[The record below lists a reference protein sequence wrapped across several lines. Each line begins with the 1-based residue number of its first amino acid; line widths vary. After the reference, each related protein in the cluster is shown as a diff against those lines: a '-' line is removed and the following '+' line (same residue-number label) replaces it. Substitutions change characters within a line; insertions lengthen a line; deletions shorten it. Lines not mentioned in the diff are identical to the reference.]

1 MAVSMGLNL
10 ALSYLNRAKTH
21 KSIFD
26 SSTYHENG
34 MINSIQPGTPKNIV
48 YGEHRIPPSIIN
60 KYSYAVSDEHGD
72 NNHTKT
78 EILCSLGEE
87 TTGVWGI
94 RVNDQRV
101 TSAYKDGKGLRM
113 WWAPGGR
120 TNQLIYESRNSKKG
134 ALTGAISAGFNVTIN
149 FDYDGGNNKHP
160 FQGHA
165 DNEESPTVSATKPG
179 YVLIYKDGTK
189 GHYEVVRYEGI
200 VSNGGEWQLTG
211 CRVTKS
217 HVNGSAIRQ
226 DWQLG
231 YKDDATTPLS
241 IMPPFGKN
249 VTEQRDLNGGSGTL
263 LDYDYSWCPAVTT
276 NNKVRSFAV
285 TVGWE
290 KGLYGIDKKAGYVKK
305 SCGYQIRW
313 RKVGGSWTTTYDDTT
328 KTLHDSTD
336 SDLKIIIEKN
346 AKYAYVV
353 QETSP
358 GSEIYDYYTEFENDL
373 GNHGLKKKD
382 PSGRDK
388 YDRYKL
394 VFDGEKQLEDY
405 TWTLPK
411 EEGKSIEFEYEKDE
425 TSYQYI
431 GGEDRYDYKYR
442 VKIKFDTSKAK
453 YTGPAIK
460 LTSPMAFKITYRKRN
475 ANNFFAGEASPS
487 HAVTASYR
495 LTHHLPD
502 KEPLDYAK
510 YEIQVRKTFKDED
523 GLKEGQNEM
532 RWLTLQEMDN
542 DALEYPYESLLG
554 FRLKMNEKVN
564 TTIENITCMV
574 QGKAVADV
582 QNASNVWAASTAM
595 SVGQF
600 RRPTVWDN
608 TLYRVRSVA
617 GNAQTGS
624 SEPTWLDIGTIT
636 DNNVTWEVANRFSY
650 NPLDICADIIMSKRY
665 GRGKY
670 LELTND
676 RITAF
681 YDKYKTEAAFAD
693 KAITENGTERRR
705 FNLNFN
711 LDFRGPLIDLLQSI
725 GATFRGKFYFDGE
738 IPICYIDRKKTPT
751 AMFCMGNIVE
761 DSYKPEAL
769 SLADNI
775 NRLQAQFL
783 DKDKNYTQ
791 NTGQADIVSIDS
803 SWTVNKLMDKTIA
816 LYGLTKK
823 WYIRKILNYMLRFAW
838 YTRNSTSFQT
848 TLDGLSCDV
857 GDTFYCHDDTMNL
870 TAQSGRIIAVGS
882 NYIDM
887 DKAFTFVVATTYKA
901 LLRKDNG
908 QPHSELTVDLAAT
921 GTGAQ
926 TRVYFTSSISSA
938 SANSVYILGT
948 GTYYMTFRCVQ
959 RGFRGNVIEIGAL
972 EYNEEVYRL
981 YKNDTT
987 DPAWT
992 GDTDE
997 TISEKD
1003 TELPSNIVPPE
1014 IPNMVLVES
1023 RSTFG
1028 EIEVHMRPP
1037 VGSLEWHHADIY
1049 YQEEGQSDWTYKG
1062 NTKGEPVKIGN
1073 LRIGKEY
1080 DVKAISISPSG
1091 IANNNETTATITL
1104 KGDSAMFVPN
1114 PISGI
1119 QLIGNKGSVSNVSGS
1134 DFEFKW
1140 NKDSKLSGDDS
1151 TNNSVKHAGLSNI
1164 YENLRCRIAVYFPDI
1179 PVTVKHGAVLV
1190 QDKIVHEEI
1199 VTENH
1204 YRFRLAQNIEAAKD
1218 LWEDY
1223 STHASYATYYG
1234 KPNRVCR
1241 FVIQAINGY
1250 GNVSEESEITLTNPA
1265 PDMNDSTGAN
1275 TSPVLKALK
1284 SGVRVKFIHPYQ
1296 EYDISHFMV
1305 QYAENSAFTTNLKK
1319 IRVSSAINV
1328 NSTDD
1333 ELDSTQYKVDI
1344 DGLDPKKTYY
1354 VRVRP
1359 HDTYGAGT
1367 FSGTASIV
1375 PGVTDDDANEDIA
1388 VPAQVAGVALSINSN
1403 NNVVISWNNPAG
1415 NDDTDVIKAVIDW
1428 RASQFTGTPTMTLTS
1443 AGGNIP
1449 ILAEVDQGY
1458 LDSDNTKLV
1467 IGEKKSI
1474 EINLDESEFHT
1485 KNRYIVKG
1493 AKTGYTYFV
1502 RVRFE
1507 NSSRKQGAWSVWAY
1521 NAVAVTGLSEEDMP
1535 TKWAMYKFLGTVT
1548 AVNATHVSVS
1558 ITGGS
1563 GSTGLKKKTQS
1574 GSTNIALNNLS
1585 STAFTGTRFI
1595 AYTGS
1600 ATLSIK
1606 TEAQMD
1612 ADSSFVAV
1620 AKIVEAPSG
1629 KCNVLMMLS
1638 ATDFN
1643 IAAYGGAFN
1652 QVNTLILTGTT
1663 IQTSDSGARVVLG
1676 QDGIKAYNSS
1686 GTQRVQISND
1696 GSGWLG
1702 ASDKLYWDTSGNL
1715 TVTGVTAG
1723 SVAAENII
1731 AGTITGSTLQT
1742 ASSGKRFKVSTSNNH
1757 AEFYGDQGDTSIVIM
1772 ASIGINQDGSDYF
1785 VADLGNL
1792 TSGNTRIPIR
1802 ARSYGNI
1809 AIIAESY
1816 SFAALT
1822 ADSTNDSAIYA
1833 TSSAGNGINA
1843 VSGSGNGIDAS
1854 STSGY
1859 GGTFYGNTTKA
1870 PLRIVPQVSTPT
1882 DTTEGQL
1889 YADTDHKLY
1898 YHNGTTFR
1906 EIAFV

>member
-1 MAVSMGLNL
+1 MAAVPPLIAFWAIYGTQIIISLSFMAVSMGLSL

-26 SSTYHENG
+26 STTYHENG
-34 MINSIQPGTPKNIV
+34 MINNIQPGTPKNIV

-60 KYSYAVSDEHGD
+60 KYSYAVTHEHGD
-72 NNHTKT
+72 SNHTDT

-94 RVNDQRV
+94 RVNDQSV
-101 TSAYKDGKGLRM
+101 TSAYKNGKGLRM

-120 TNQLIYESRNSKKG
+120 TNQLIYESRNSRKG
-134 ALTGAISAGFNVTIN
+134 SLTGAISAGFNVTIN
-149 FDYDGGNNKHP
+149 FNYDNGNDKHP
-160 FQGHA
+160 FQGDA
-165 DNEESPTVSATKPG
+165 NNEESPTVSAIRPG

-200 VSNGGEWQLTG
+200 VANGGEWQLTG
-211 CRVTKS
+211 CLVTKS
-217 HVNGSAIRQ
+217 HVNGSTIQQ

-231 YKDDATTPLS
+231 YKEDTTTPLN

-263 LDYDYSWCPAVTT
+263 LDYDDSWCPAVTT
-276 NNKVRSFAV
+276 NNKIRSFAV

-290 KGLYGIDKKAGYVKK
+290 KGLYGIEEGGYEQK

-328 KTLHDSTD
+328 KTLHDTAD
-336 SDLKIIIEKN
+336 SGLYIIIEKN

-353 QETSP
+353 NAD
-358 GSEIYDYYTEFENDL
+358 GSYYTEFANNM
-373 GNHGLKKKD
+373 GNHGLKKKN
-382 PSGRDK
+382 PAGRNK
-388 YDRYKL
+388 IDRYKL
-394 VFDGEKQLEDY
+394 VFDGKKQSEDY

-411 EEGKSIEFEYEKDE
+411 EEDKSIEFEYETDE
-425 TSYQYI
+425 TSYQYV

-442 VKIKFDTSKAK
+442 VKIKFNTSKEK
-453 YTGPAIK
+453 YTGPTIK
-460 LTSPMAFKITYRKRN
+460 STSPKAFKITYRNRN

-487 HAVTASYR
+487 NAVTASYR
-495 LTHHLPD
+495 LTHQLPD

-510 YEIQVRKTFKDED
+510 YEIQVRKTWKDIDNLED
-523 GLKEGQNEM
+523 GQNEM

-554 FRLKMNEKVN
+554 FRLKMTEKIN
-564 TTIENITCMV
+564 SIIENITCLV
-574 QGKAVADV
+574 QGKAVTDV

-608 TLYRVRSVA
+608 TLYRVRSVT

-624 SEPTWLDIGTIT
+624 SEPTWLDIGLIT

-693 KAITENGTERRR
+693 EVITENGTGRRR

-769 SLADNI
+769 SLSDNI

-791 NTGQADIVSIDS
+791 NTDQADIVSVDS
-803 SWTVNKLMDKTIA
+803 SWTVNKLMDKVIA

-848 TLDGLSCDV
+848 TLDGLSCDI

-901 LLRKDNG
+901 LLRQNTG
-908 QPHSELTVDLAAT
+908 VPQVELTVDLVAT
-921 GTGAQ
+921 GTGAK
-926 TRVYFTSSISSA
+926 TRVYFTQA
-938 SANSVYILGT
+938 VLNTVEANSIYILGT

-959 RGFRGNVIEIGAL
+959 RGFRGNIIEIGAL
-972 EYNEEVYRL
+972 EYNEEVYRI
-981 YKNDTT
+981 YKNDTS

-997 TISEKD
+997 IISAKD
-1003 TELPSNIVPPE
+1003 TALPSNIVPPE

-1028 EIEVHMRPP
+1028 EIEVHLRVP
-1037 VGSLEWHHADIY
+1037 VGNLEWHHADIY
-1049 YQEEGQSDWTYKG
+1049 YQEEGESDWTYVKG
-1062 NTKGEPVKIGN
+1062 TRGEPVKIGN

-1091 IANNNETTATITL
+1091 IANNNEVTATITL
-1104 KGDSAMFVPN
+1104 KGDSDIFVPN
-1114 PISGI
+1114 PITGI
-1119 QLIGNKGSVSNVSGS
+1119 QLIGDKGSELNVSGS

-1151 TNNSVKHAGLSNI
+1151 TPNYVKHAGLSNI
-1164 YENLRCRIAVYFPDI
+1164 YENLRYRIAVYFSDI
-1179 PVTVKHGAVLV
+1179 PITVKHGSILV
-1190 QDKIVHEEI
+1190 QNKIVHEEI

-1218 LWEDY
+1218 LWKDY

-1234 KPNRVCR
+1234 KPNRTCR

-1250 GNVSEESEITLTNPA
+1250 GNVSAESEITLTNPS
-1265 PDMNDSTGAN
+1265 PDMKDSTGAN

-1284 SGVRVKFIHPYQ
+1284 SGIRVKFIHPYQ

-1305 QYAENSAFTTNLKK
+1305 QYAENAGFTTNLKK

-1367 FSGTASIV
+1367 FSATASIV

-1388 VPAQVAGVALSINSN
+1388 VPAQVAGVTITINAN
-1403 NNVVISWNNPAG
+1403 NNVVISWTSPVG
-1415 NDDTDVIKAVIDW
+1415 VDDTDVVKAIIDW
-1428 RASQFTGTPTMTLTS
+1428 RASQFTGTPTLTLTS

-1458 LDSDNTKLV
+1458 LNSDNTKLV

-1474 EINLDESEFHT
+1474 EINLDESETHT

-1507 NSSRKQGAWSVWAY
+1507 NSSRKQGSWSSPWGYNTTAVSGISDDDFSFKYKKCWYTGTITATDYRKVTWSSVVMKVSKSGGGTTNYTITNGNTGNLATDGTGTRWIVWRSDYSSGTVFEVITDSDLATDTTY
-1521 NAVAVTGLSEEDMP
+1521 KDAVAVAYVIPTTNTDGKITIIPTIGTNKDTITSSAIIAGNSILANHIKVNNLAAISAILGALTMSDTDGSNIVMKDSAGTKRIYLS
-1535 TKWAMYKFLGTVT
+1535 
-1548 AVNATHVSVS
+1548 
-1558 ITGGS
+1558 
-1563 GSTGLKKKTQS
+1563 TQS
-1574 GSTNIALNNLS
+1574 GSKPVLRISKATKDA
-1585 STAFTGTRFI
+1585 STALSTDDCLFTSEDASGNLVNSFKIIDQGVGSFTLPG
-1595 AYTGS
+1595 YTVG
-1600 ATLSIK
+1600 A
-1606 TEAQMD
+1606 
-1612 ADSSFVAV
+1612 
-1620 AKIVEAPSG
+1620 
-1629 KCNVLMMLS
+1629 
-1638 ATDFN
+1638 
-1643 IAAYGGAFN
+1643 GG
-1652 QVNTLILTGTT
+1652 
-1663 IQTSDSGARVVLG
+1663 
-1676 QDGIKAYNSS
+1676 YNSS
-1686 GTQRVQISND
+1686 
-1696 GSGWLG
+1696 L
-1702 ASDKLYWDTSGNL
+1702 
-1715 TVTGVTAG
+1715 VTIKG
-1723 SVAAENII
+1723 
-1731 AGTITGSTLQT
+1731 
-1742 ASSGKRFKVSTSNNH
+1742 
-1757 AEFYGDQGDTSIVIM
+1757 
-1772 ASIGINQDGSDYF
+1772 SIGIATARGVIGF
-1785 VADLGNL
+1785 ADIGGGYGTYRRPLPI
-1792 TSGNTRIPIR
+1792 TSG
-1802 ARSYGNI
+1802 AGNSESFI
-1809 AIIAESY
+1809 VSIAYSPNDNAIICQMESWNWG
-1816 SFAALT
+1816 AGT
-1822 ADSTNDSAIYA
+1822 QTVTNKIFNLAWYLLGE
-1833 TSSAGNGINA
+1833 T
-1843 VSGSGNGIDAS
+1843 
-1854 STSGY
+1854 
-1859 GGTFYGNTTKA
+1859 
-1870 PLRIVPQVSTPT
+1870 L
-1882 DTTEGQL
+1882 E
-1889 YADTDHKLY
+1889 
-1898 YHNGTTFR
+1898 
-1906 EIAFV
+1906 

>member
-1 MAVSMGLNL
+1 MIAPFLVGIIISVAMYVVSTGISL
-10 ALSYLNRAKTH
+10 ALAYLNKPKTR
-21 KSIFD
+21 KSIFG

-87 TTGVWGI
+87 TTGVWGV
-94 RVNDQRV
+94 RVNDQSV
-101 TSAYKDGKGLRM
+101 HSAYKNGKGLRM

-120 TNQLIYESRNSKKG
+120 TNQLIYESRNTKQGS
-134 ALTGAISAGFNVTIN
+134 LTGAVSPGYNVTID

-160 FQGHA
+160 FQGDA
-165 DNEESPTVSATKPG
+165 NNEDSPTVSATRPG

-189 GHYEVVRYEGI
+189 GHWEMVRYEGI
-200 VSNGGEWQLTG
+200 QANGGQWRLTG

-217 HVNGSAIRQ
+217 HANGSTIQ
-226 DWQLG
+226 QLWQLA
-231 YKDDATTPLS
+231 YKDDSTTPLT

-249 VTEQRDLNGGSGTL
+249 ITEQQDLNGGSGTVI
-263 LDYDYSWCPAVTT
+263 DYDESWCPAVTT

-290 KGLYGIDKKAGYVKK
+290 KGLYGIDKESGYKKK
-305 SCGYQIRW
+305 SCRYQIRW
-313 RKVGGSWTTTYDDTT
+313 QKVGGSWATTYTWT
-328 KTLHDSTD
+328 PKTLHDTTD
-336 SDLKIIIEKN
+336 SGLKLIIEKN

-353 QETSP
+353 NADGT
-358 GSEIYDYYTEFENDL
+358 YYADFVENFATQGLKLKQDA
-373 GNHGLKKKD
+373 GLKKY
-382 PSGRDK
+382 R
-388 YDRYKL
+388 RWKL
-394 VFDGEKQLEDY
+394 VFDGKKQGEDY

-411 EEGKSIEFEYEKDE
+411 ETENSIIIDSSEKDGE
-425 TSYQYI
+425 QQYENPAT
-431 GGEDRYDYKYR
+431 GQLEYKYR
-442 VKIKFDTSKAK
+442 CKIKFDTSKEK
-453 YTGPAIK
+453 YDGPSVK
-460 LTSPMAFKITYRKRN
+460 STSPKDFKITYDRGDAEN
-475 ANNFFAGEASPS
+475 LFEGIANPS
-487 HAVTASYR
+487 NAVTAAYR

-510 YEIQVRKTFKDED
+510 YEIQVKKLDTDIDNQED
-523 GLKEGQNEM
+523 GQNEM

-564 TTIENITCMV
+564 TTIENITCMT
-574 QGKAVADV
+574 QGKAVTDV
-582 QNASNVWAASTAM
+582 QNASNIWAASTAM

-608 TLYRVRSVA
+608 TLYRVRSVT
-617 GNAQTGS
+617 GNAQTSS
-624 SEPTWLDIGTIT
+624 SEPTWLDIGLIT
-636 DNNVTWEVANRFSY
+636 DGNVTWEIANRFSD

-681 YDKYKTEAAFAD
+681 YDKFKTEAAFAD
-693 KAITENGTERRR
+693 EAITENGTQRKR
-705 FNLNFN
+705 FSLNFN

-725 GATFRGKFYFDGE
+725 GSTFRGKFYFDGE

-791 NTGQADIVSIDS
+791 NTDQADIISIDS
-803 SWTVNKLMDKTIA
+803 SWTVNKLMDKSIA
-816 LYGLTKK
+816 LYGLIKK
-823 WYIRKILNYMLRFAW
+823 WYVRKILNYMLRFAW

-848 TLDGLSCDV
+848 TLDGISCDI
-857 GDTFYCHDDTMNL
+857 GDIFYCHDDTMNL
-870 TAQSGRIIAVGS
+870 TAQSGRIITVGS

-926 TRVYFTSSISSA
+926 TRVCFTSSISSV
-938 SANSVYILGT
+938 SANSIYILGL
-948 GTYYMTFRCVQ
+948 GANYYMTFRCVQ

-972 EYNEEVYRL
+972 EYNEEVYRV
-981 YKNDTT
+981 YKNDSS

-992 GDTDE
+992 GDSDE
-997 TISEKD
+997 TVNEKD
-1003 TELPSNIVPPE
+1003 TALPTGIVPPE
-1014 IPNMVLVES
+1014 IPQMVLVES
-1023 RSTFG
+1023 RRNFG
-1028 EIEVHMRPP
+1028 EVEVQIRPP
-1037 VGSLEWHHADIY
+1037 YGSLEWSHADIY
-1049 YQEEGQSDWTYKG
+1049 YQEEGGSDWTYVG
-1062 NTKGEPVKIGN
+1062 QTRGEPKRIGG

-1080 DVKAISISPSG
+1080 DFKAVSISPFG
-1091 IANNNETTATITL
+1091 VANNNETTATITL
-1104 KGDSAMFVPN
+1104 TGSTDIFKPN

-1119 QLIGNKGSVSNVSGS
+1119 QLIGNKGSVTNVYGS

-1151 TNNSVKHAGLSNI
+1151 TSNYGKHAGLSNI
-1164 YENLRCRIAVYFPDI
+1164 YENLSYRIAVYFSDI
-1179 PVTVKHGAVLV
+1179 PASVKHAGVSV
-1190 QDKIVHEEI
+1190 KDKVVHEEI

-1204 YRFRLAQNIEAAKD
+1204 YRFRLAQNIEASKD
-1218 LWEDY
+1218 LWKDY
-1223 STHASYATYYG
+1223 STHASYSTYYG

-1250 GNVSEESEITLTNPA
+1250 GNVSVESEVTLTNPA

-1284 SGVRVKFIHPYQ
+1284 SGVRVKWIHPYQ

-1305 QYAENSAFTTNLKK
+1305 QYAENSGFTTNLKK
-1319 IRVSSAINV
+1319 VRVSSAINV

-1367 FSGTASIV
+1367 FSGTSSIV
-1375 PGVTDDDANEDIA
+1375 PGVSDDDADDDI
-1388 VPAQVAGVALSINSN
+1388 VKPGTITGLGFNVLTNGNLRGYWTLLSD
-1403 NNVVISWNNPAG
+1403 VDISEY
-1415 NDDTDVIKAVIDW
+1415 IYDW
-1428 RASQFTGTPTMTLTS
+1428 RAVNDTTAVTPPTLTEIENEVT
-1443 AGGNIP
+1443 AGGKACYGIVSSVM
-1449 ILAEVDQGY
+1449 LKG
-1458 LDSDNTKLV
+1458 S
-1467 IGEKKSI
+1467 
-1474 EINLDESEFHT
+1474 SEATT
-1485 KNRYIVKG
+1485 KNQFIVQNPQVDYK
-1493 AKTGYTYFV
+1493 YFF
-1502 RVRFE
+1502 RVRAK
-1507 NSSRKQGAWSVWAY
+1507 NTSRKLGDWQESWTTHSTAI
-1521 NAVAVTGLSEEDMP
+1521 TGMSGDNLP
-1535 TKWAMYKFLGTVT
+1535 AKWAMYKFLGTVT
-1548 AVNATHVSVS
+1548 AVDATHVLVS

-1563 GSTGLKKKTQS
+1563 GSTGLKKKTQA
-1574 GSTNIALNNLS
+1574 GSTNIALNDLS

-1612 ADSSFVAV
+1612 ADSSFVGI

-1629 KCNVLMMLS
+1629 KCKVLLMLS
-1638 ATDFN
+1638 AEHFSISAYEGGFN
-1643 IAAYGGAFN
+1643 
-1652 QVNTLILTGTT
+1652 
-1663 IQTSDSGARVVLG
+1663 
-1676 QDGIKAYNSS
+1676 
-1686 GTQRVQISND
+1686 
-1696 GSGWLG
+1696 
-1702 ASDKLYWDTSGNL
+1702 KLS
-1715 TVTGVTAG
+1715 A
-1723 SVAAENII
+1723 
-1731 AGTITGSTLQT
+1731 IT
-1742 ASSGKRFKVSTSNNH
+1742 
-1757 AEFYGDQGDTSIVIM
+1757 
-1772 ASIGINQDGSDYF
+1772 
-1785 VADLGNL
+1785 ADLGSITAGDL
-1792 TSGNTRIPIR
+1792 TLDHDGGSFIVMKDNSGVKRIFLSTQSGSKPVLRISKASQDASTSLTPDNCLFTSEDDSGNAIETFKVVNKGS
-1802 ARSYGNI
+1802 ASAAFVACDGVGGNP
-1809 AIIAESY
+1809 
-1816 SFAALT
+1816 
-1822 ADSTNDSAIYA
+1822 
-1833 TSSAGNGINA
+1833 
-1843 VSGSGNGIDAS
+1843 
-1854 STSGY
+1854 
-1859 GGTFYGNTTKA
+1859 A
-1870 PLRIVPQVSTPT
+1870 PLAAGTVLEQIVTLSNYGSSSNLSVFGFTLYGTAPNDWLRVMPFTLYTNGNSF
-1882 DTTEGQL
+1882 TE
-1889 YADTDHKLY
+1889 
-1898 YHNGTTFR
+1898 F
-1906 EIAFV
+1906 EIAYSPSNTSIICVRRIWNTAAAGTYNPGAITITVNWSLRADVLS

>member
-34 MINSIQPGTPKNIV
+34 MINSIQPGTPKNTV

-60 KYSYAVSDEHGD
+60 KYSYAVSDEHGGD
-72 NNHTKT
+72 NHTKT

-94 RVNDQRV
+94 RVNDQSIA
-101 TSAYKDGKGLRM
+101 SAYKEGKGLRM

-160 FQGHA
+160 FQGNA
-165 DNEESPTVSATKPG
+165 NNEESPTVSATKPG

-200 VSNGGEWQLTG
+200 VANGGEWQLTG

-217 HVNGSAIRQ
+217 HVNGSTIKQ

-231 YKDDATTPLS
+231 YKEDGTTPLS

-263 LDYDYSWCPAVTT
+263 LDYDDSWCPAVTT

-290 KGLYGIDKKAGYVKK
+290 KGLYGIDKKEGYQKK

-313 RKVGGSWTTTYDDTT
+313 RKVGGSWATTYTDTT
-328 KTLHDSTD
+328 KTLHDTAD
-336 SDLKIIIEKN
+336 SGLKIIVEKN

-353 QETSP
+353 NADGT
-358 GSEIYDYYTEFENDL
+358 YYTEFGNDL
-373 GNHGLKKKD
+373 GQHGLKKKE
-382 PSGRDK
+382 PSGRDRI
-388 YDRYKL
+388 DRYKL
-394 VFDGEKQLEDY
+394 NFTTHKEGVSHA
-405 TWTLPK
+405 WTLPK

-425 TSYQYI
+425 TTYQYI

-442 VKIKFDTSKAK
+442 VKIKFDTSKEK
-453 YTGPAIK
+453 YTGPTKTASNPVSF
-460 LTSPMAFKITYRKRN
+460 TITYRNRN

-510 YEIQVRKTFKDED
+510 YEIQVRKTFNDIDNQED
-523 GLKEGQNEM
+523 GQNEM

-542 DALEYPYESLLG
+542 DAMEYPYESLLG
-554 FRLKMNEKVN
+554 FRLKMNEKIN

-650 NPLDICADIIMSKRY
+650 NPLDVCADIIMSKRY

-693 KAITENGTERRR
+693 EAITENGTERRR

-791 NTGQADIVSIDS
+791 NTDQADIVSIDS
-803 SWTVNKLMDKTIA
+803 SWTVNKLMDKAIA

-823 WYIRKILNYMLRFAW
+823 WYVRKILNYMLRFAW

-848 TLDGLSCDV
+848 TLDGLSCDM

-887 DKAFTFVVATTYKA
+887 DKAFTFVIATTYKA

-926 TRVYFTSSISSA
+926 TRVYFTSSISSV
-938 SANSVYILGT
+938 SVNSIYILGT

-959 RGFRGNVIEIGAL
+959 KGFRGNVIEIGAL
-972 EYNEEVYRL
+972 EYNEEVYRV
-981 YKNDTT
+981 YKNDIS

-1014 IPNMVLVES
+1014 IPNMVLIES

-1028 EIEVHMRPP
+1028 EIEVHLRPP
-1037 VGSLEWHHADIY
+1037 VGNLEWHHADIY
-1049 YQEEGQSDWTYKG
+1049 YQEEGESDWTYVKG
-1062 NTKGEPVKIGN
+1062 TKGEPVKIGN

-1091 IANNNETTATITL
+1091 IANNNEVTATITL

-1119 QLIGNKGSVSNVSGS
+1119 QIIGNKGSVLNVFGS

-1140 NKDSKLSGDDS
+1140 NKDSKLSGDNS
-1151 TNNSVKHAGLSNI
+1151 TSNYVKHAGLSNI
-1164 YENLRCRIAVYFPDI
+1164 YENLRYRIVVYFPDI
-1179 PVTVKHGAVLV
+1179 PVTVKHGAILV
-1190 QDKIVHEEI
+1190 RDRMVHEEI

-1218 LWEDY
+1218 LWKDY
-1223 STHASYATYYG
+1223 STHASYTTYYG
-1234 KPNRVCR
+1234 KPNRICR

-1250 GNVSEESEITLTNPA
+1250 GNVSAESEITLTNPA
-1265 PDMNDSTGAN
+1265 PDMNDSNGAN

-1305 QYAENSAFTTNLKK
+1305 QYAENSGFTTNLKK
-1319 IRVSSAINV
+1319 VRVPSAINV

-1375 PGVTDDDANEDIA
+1375 PGVTDDDADEDIVKPLDVEGRGFNVLA
-1388 VPAQVAGVALSINSN
+1388 NGNLRGYWTLLSAID
-1403 NNVVISWNNPAG
+1403 ISEY
-1415 NDDTDVIKAVIDW
+1415 IYDW
-1428 RASQFTGTPTMTLTS
+1428 RAVNDTS
-1443 AGGNIP
+1443 ASSPPSLTEIEDEVTAGGKTCYGKIGSVMLRGSNETATQNQFIIEYP
-1449 ILAEVDQGY
+1449 QVNYKYFFKVRAK
-1458 LDSDNTKLV
+1458 NT
-1467 IGEKKSI
+1467 
-1474 EINLDESEFHT
+1474 
-1485 KNRYIVKG
+1485 
-1493 AKTGYTYFV
+1493 
-1502 RVRFE
+1502 
-1507 NSSRKQGAWSVWAY
+1507 SRKLGDWQGSWTTHSTAIP
-1521 NAVAVTGLSEEDMP
+1521 GISEDNLP
-1535 TKWAMYKFLGTVT
+1535 QKWAMYKFLGTVT
-1548 AVNATHVSVS
+1548 AVDATHISVD
-1558 ITGGS
+1558 IPGGS
-1563 GSTGLKKKTQS
+1563 SGLGMKKKTNA
-1574 GSTNIALNNLS
+1574 GSTDLYINDMA
-1585 STAFTGTRFI
+1585 STGFTGTRFL
-1595 AYTGS
+1595 AYTGGGTS
-1600 ATLSIK
+1600 AGSPATLSIK

-1612 ADSSFVAV
+1612 ADSTFVGV

-1638 ATDFN
+1638 SEHFR
-1643 IAAYGGAFN
+1643 IAAYEAGFN
-1652 QVNTLILTGTT
+1652 
-1663 IQTSDSGARVVLG
+1663 
-1676 QDGIKAYNSS
+1676 
-1686 GTQRVQISND
+1686 
-1696 GSGWLG
+1696 
-1702 ASDKLYWDTSGNL
+1702 KLS
-1715 TVTGVTAG
+1715 
-1723 SVAAENII
+1723 
-1731 AGTITGSTLQT
+1731 
-1742 ASSGKRFKVSTSNNH
+1742 
-1757 AEFYGDQGDTSIVIM
+1757 
-1772 ASIGINQDGSDYF
+1772 
-1785 VADLGNL
+1785 
-1792 TSGNTRIPIR
+1792 
-1802 ARSYGNI
+1802 
-1809 AIIAESY
+1809 
-1816 SFAALT
+1816 ALT
-1822 ADSTNDSAIYA
+1822 ADLGSITGGDLTLDHSSGAFLLMKD
-1833 TSSAGNGINA
+1833 SSATKRIFISTQNGSKPVLRISKATKDASTTLSPDDCLFTSEDASGNAIESFKVINA
-1843 VSGSGNGIDAS
+1843 GNASAAFVACDGVAGRPAPIAAGAVLEQVVTLSNYGSS
-1854 STSGY
+1854 SKLSVFG
-1859 GGTFYGNTTKA
+1859 FA
-1870 PLRIVPQVSTPT
+1870 
-1882 DTTEGQL
+1882 L
-1889 YADTDHKLY
+1889 Y
-1898 YHNGTTFR
+1898 GTTPNDWLRVMPFTLYTNGNSFTEF
-1906 EIAFV
+1906 EIAYSPSNTSIVCVRRIWNTAAAGTYDPGAITITVNWSLRADVLS

>member
-1 MAVSMGLNL
+1 MAAVPPLIAFWAIYGTQIIISLSFMAVSMGLSL

-26 SSTYHENG
+26 STTYHENG
-34 MINSIQPGTPKNIV
+34 MINNIQPGTPKNIV

-60 KYSYAVSDEHGD
+60 KYSYAVTHEHGD
-72 NNHTKT
+72 SNHTDT

-94 RVNDQRV
+94 RVNDQSV
-101 TSAYKDGKGLRM
+101 TSAYKNGKGLRM

-120 TNQLIYESRNSKKG
+120 TNQLIYESRNSRKG
-134 ALTGAISAGFNVTIN
+134 SLTGAISAGFNVTIN
-149 FDYDGGNNKHP
+149 FNYDNGNDKHP
-160 FQGHA
+160 FQGDA
-165 DNEESPTVSATKPG
+165 NNEESPTVSAIRPG

-200 VSNGGEWQLTG
+200 VANGGEWQLTG
-211 CRVTKS
+211 CLVTKS
-217 HVNGSAIRQ
+217 HVNGSTIQQ

-231 YKDDATTPLS
+231 YKEDTTTPLN

-263 LDYDYSWCPAVTT
+263 LDYDDSWCPAVTT
-276 NNKVRSFAV
+276 NNKIRSFAV

-290 KGLYGIDKKAGYVKK
+290 KGLYGIEEGGYEQK

-328 KTLHDSTD
+328 KTLHDTAD
-336 SDLKIIIEKN
+336 SGLYIIIEKN

-353 QETSP
+353 NAD
-358 GSEIYDYYTEFENDL
+358 GSYYTEFANNM
-373 GNHGLKKKD
+373 GNHGLKKKN
-382 PSGRDK
+382 PAGRNK
-388 YDRYKL
+388 IDRYKL
-394 VFDGEKQLEDY
+394 VFDGKKQSEDY

-411 EEGKSIEFEYEKDE
+411 EEDKSIEFEYETDE
-425 TSYQYI
+425 TSYQYV

-442 VKIKFDTSKAK
+442 VKIKFNTSKEK
-453 YTGPAIK
+453 YTGPTIK
-460 LTSPMAFKITYRKRN
+460 STSPKAFKITYRNRN

-487 HAVTASYR
+487 NAVTASYR
-495 LTHHLPD
+495 LTHQLPD

-510 YEIQVRKTFKDED
+510 YEIQVRKTWKDIDNLED
-523 GLKEGQNEM
+523 GQNEM

-554 FRLKMNEKVN
+554 FRLKMTEKIN
-564 TTIENITCMV
+564 SIIENITCLV
-574 QGKAVADV
+574 QGKAVTDV

-608 TLYRVRSVA
+608 TLYRVRSVT

-624 SEPTWLDIGTIT
+624 SEPTWLDIGLIT

-693 KAITENGTERRR
+693 EVITENGTGRRR

-769 SLADNI
+769 SLSDNI

-791 NTGQADIVSIDS
+791 NTDQADIVSVDS
-803 SWTVNKLMDKTIA
+803 SWTVNKLMDKVIA

-848 TLDGLSCDV
+848 TLDGLSCDI

-901 LLRKDNG
+901 LLRQNTG
-908 QPHSELTVDLAAT
+908 VPQVELTVDLVAT
-921 GTGAQ
+921 GTGAK
-926 TRVYFTSSISSA
+926 TRVYFTQA
-938 SANSVYILGT
+938 VLNTVEANSIYILGT

-959 RGFRGNVIEIGAL
+959 RGFRGNIIEIGAL
-972 EYNEEVYRL
+972 EYNEEVYRI
-981 YKNDTT
+981 YKNDTS

-997 TISEKD
+997 IISAKD
-1003 TELPSNIVPPE
+1003 TALPSNIVPPE

-1028 EIEVHMRPP
+1028 EIEVHLRVP
-1037 VGSLEWHHADIY
+1037 VGNLEWHHADIY
-1049 YQEEGQSDWTYKG
+1049 YQEEGESDWTYVKG
-1062 NTKGEPVKIGN
+1062 TRGEPVKIGN

-1091 IANNNETTATITL
+1091 IANNNEVTATITL
-1104 KGDSAMFVPN
+1104 KGDSDIFVPN
-1114 PISGI
+1114 PITGI
-1119 QLIGNKGSVSNVSGS
+1119 QLIGDKGSELNVSGS

-1151 TNNSVKHAGLSNI
+1151 TPNYVKHAGLSNI
-1164 YENLRCRIAVYFPDI
+1164 YENLRYRIAVYFSDI
-1179 PVTVKHGAVLV
+1179 PITVKHGSILV
-1190 QDKIVHEEI
+1190 QNKIVHEEI
-1199 VTENH
+1199 VTEIH
-1204 YRFRLAQNIEAAKD
+1204 YRFRLGQNIEAAKD
-1218 LWEDY
+1218 LWKDY

-1234 KPNRVCR
+1234 KPNRTCR

-1250 GNVSEESEITLTNPA
+1250 GNVSAESEITLTNPA

-1275 TSPVLKALK
+1275 TTPVLKALK

-1305 QYAENSAFTTNLKK
+1305 QYAEVDFTNPLYVNTLKK
-1319 IRVSSAINV
+1319 IRVSSAITV

-1367 FSGTASIV
+1367 FSGTASIA
-1375 PGVTDDDANEDIA
+1375 PGVTDDDAEEDIA
-1388 VPAQVAGVALSINSN
+1388 KPGTISGLAFTVLNNNNLKGSWTLLADIDTSEYIYDWRGVNDTTATEPPTLTEVENGITAGGKDCYGVKSSVMVKDGDETATKNWFVIQNPKNGYKYFFKVRGKNTSRKLGAWQSSWTTHSTAISGITHSDFAEMYRMYSYAGTISTNAYNKVSWTAANLKFRAGSTYAIAVATNQTVTGTMILGWVSTASTQFSLIDYSTFYSNSTYDSYVAIAIVEENSDTSGECTVVPFEGKDYRITASLITAGAIIAGKIATGAVTAVKISVANLASIISDLGAATAGSLTLTHDGGGYLKFKDSTGKVGIRIRVNSSSDPDIVVMKSGQDADNASDAEDPDKVAFSTKLTINSNAVRPKTPLIIEFFNAQINSSTEMPAITSGGGYNANSSNNSSPQVKYFTSTSGTAKRRISADLSIVGGYTFPLPYINIVSINSN
-1403 NNVVISWNNPAG
+1403 GAVWEVLDIVHDPTNA
-1415 NDDTDVIKAVIDW
+1415 DT
-1428 RASQFTGTPTMTLTS
+1428 
-1443 AGGNIP
+1443 
-1449 ILAEVDQGY
+1449 
-1458 LDSDNTKLV
+1458 
-1467 IGEKKSI
+1467 
-1474 EINLDESEFHT
+1474 
-1485 KNRYIVKG
+1485 
-1493 AKTGYTYFV
+1493 AKRIFV
-1502 RVRFE
+1502 RRTVI
-1507 NSSRKQGAWSVWAY
+1507 NDSSVVYSWPARSDY
-1521 NAVAVTGLSEEDMP
+1521 VAVRLEAET
-1535 TKWAMYKFLGTVT
+1535 
-1548 AVNATHVSVS
+1548 
-1558 ITGGS
+1558 
-1563 GSTGLKKKTQS
+1563 
-1574 GSTNIALNNLS
+1574 
-1585 STAFTGTRFI
+1585 FT
-1595 AYTGS
+1595 
-1600 ATLSIK
+1600 
-1606 TEAQMD
+1606 
-1612 ADSSFVAV
+1612 
-1620 AKIVEAPSG
+1620 
-1629 KCNVLMMLS
+1629 
-1638 ATDFN
+1638 
-1643 IAAYGGAFN
+1643 
-1652 QVNTLILTGTT
+1652 
-1663 IQTSDSGARVVLG
+1663 
-1676 QDGIKAYNSS
+1676 
-1686 GTQRVQISND
+1686 
-1696 GSGWLG
+1696 
-1702 ASDKLYWDTSGNL
+1702 
-1715 TVTGVTAG
+1715 
-1723 SVAAENII
+1723 
-1731 AGTITGSTLQT
+1731 
-1742 ASSGKRFKVSTSNNH
+1742 
-1757 AEFYGDQGDTSIVIM
+1757 
-1772 ASIGINQDGSDYF
+1772 
-1785 VADLGNL
+1785 
-1792 TSGNTRIPIR
+1792 
-1802 ARSYGNI
+1802 
-1809 AIIAESY
+1809 
-1816 SFAALT
+1816 
-1822 ADSTNDSAIYA
+1822 
-1833 TSSAGNGINA
+1833 
-1843 VSGSGNGIDAS
+1843 
-1854 STSGY
+1854 
-1859 GGTFYGNTTKA
+1859 
-1870 PLRIVPQVSTPT
+1870 
-1882 DTTEGQL
+1882 
-1889 YADTDHKLY
+1889 
-1898 YHNGTTFR
+1898 
-1906 EIAFV
+1906 